1 MGSKDNAKKNHSSV
15 KTILSIKEPIM
26 IFLEYF
32 LYNIKN
38 EILSCSY
45 NTNSS
50 RETFYMYNT
59 QNPTM
64 Q

>member
-1 MGSKDNAKKNHSSV
+1 MGSDGFQGQCKKN
-15 KTILSIKEPIM
+15 TNLSFFSEDNFINQRAYHD
-26 IFLEYF
+26 FLEYF

-59 QNPTM
+59 
-64 Q
+64 